1 MAYTFNR
8 LQGRIQGQVLPFIKG
23 ETIELEDAED
33 IIWILHNAFSDSDSI
48 ATARAKLA
56 NLKQGKKEF
65 NTYFAKI

>member
-33 IIWILHNAFSDSDSI
+33 IIWILYNAFSDSDPF
-48 ATARAKLA
+48 ATTRTKLA

-65 NTYFAKI
+65 NTYFAKF